1 MAAIVMNRFQMQSAA
16 KIVVNSIKEKAVE
29 SDEMGM
35 YWKENQPGWFWYQ
48 APVETQSLLIE
59 AFDEVTKDEKSVEE
73 MKVWLLKNRQTNQWN
88 STKATTKAVYALMNF
103 GKSWI
108 DADKGI
114 EVKIGNQKFDLDKNA
129 QAGSGYVKTS
139 WNKEEIKPEM
149 GRIEVSKTSPGVAW
163 GAMYWQY
170 FEDLDKIKSA
180 ETGIKFNK
188 KLFVKSNSANGPIL
202 KEITTSTPIKVGD
215 IVSVRLEISV
225 DRNMQFVHIKD
236 MRASGFEPVNVLS
249 GYKWKGEFGYYE
261 STRDAAT
268 NFFSDYMRKGTY
280 VFEYDLKANNAGN
293 FSNGITS
300 MQNMYAPELS
310 AQSEGIRVEIK

>member
-59 AFDEVTKDEKSVEE
+59 AFDEVSKDEKSVEE

-139 WNKEEIKPEM
+139 WNKEEIKPDM
-149 GRIEVSKTSPGVAW
+149 GRVEVSKTSPGVAW
-163 GAMYWQY
+163 GQC
-170 FEDLDKIKSA
+170 I
-180 ETGIKFNK
+180 GN
-188 KLFVKSNSANGPIL
+188 IL
-202 KEITTSTPIKVGD
+202 KIWIK
-215 IVSVRLEISV
+215 
-225 DRNMQFVHIKD
+225 
-236 MRASGFEPVNVLS
+236 
-249 GYKWKGEFGYYE
+249 
-261 STRDAAT
+261 
-268 NFFSDYMRKGTY
+268 
-280 VFEYDLKANNAGN
+280 
-293 FSNGITS
+293 
-300 MQNMYAPELS
+300 
-310 AQSEGIRVEIK
+310 